1 MKRLRSP
8 IRTGVAATVGAKI
21 RRDWAGKRGI
31 WDLNLYCATLLAFYM
46 KPIENIYN
54 LLDQPRKVVII
65 MHQKPDADA
74 MGSSLGLFHFLKQ
87 LGHAPTVISP
97 TNWAEWLKW
106 MPGCQGVIDYEYN
119 TERANS
125 VLDQAEWIFC
135 LDFNT
140 LSRTRSMAP
149 KLRKLNCEKIL
160 IDHHQQ
166 PERAIFTYGV
176 SDTDKSSTCEMI
188 YDLIMGSGHAD
199 KIDIDVAACL
209 YAGVMTDTGSFRF
222 QGASGDVHRMVATLK
237 DTGLNHT
244 KIHENL
250 FDNFLEN
257 RLRFIG
263 YVLQNRMDIFYEHN
277 AALISIPWK
286 DLVRY
291 EIKTGDTEGLVNYPL
306 SIQGIKMAALI
317 IDRDEEIKCSF
328 RSKGDFDVNTFARQY
343 FEGGG
348 HFNAAGG
355 RSSDSLEQTVQRF
368 VSAIKE
374 NSSQLQ

>member
-1 MKRLRSP
+1 MLKK
-8 IRTGVAATVGAKI
+8 GF
-21 RRDWAGKRGI
+21 
-31 WDLNLYCATLLAFYM
+31 WDLNYYYATLQPFYM
-46 KPIENIYN
+46 NDIREIYS
-54 LLDQPRKVVII
+54 LLTQPKKVVIV

-74 MGSSLGLFHFLKQ
+74 MGSSLGLYHLLTR
-87 LGHAPTVISP
+87 LGHSATVISP

-106 MPGCQGVIDYEYN
+106 MPACNGVIDYEYSG
-119 TERANS
+119 ERANA
-125 VLDQAEWIFC
+125 VLDQAEWLFC

-140 LSRTRSMAP
+140 LSRTRSMAG
-149 KLRKLNCEKIL
+149 KLKKLSCVKVL

-166 PERAIFTYGV
+166 PESATFNYGV
-176 SDTDKSSTCEMI
+176 SDTEKSSTCEMI
-188 YDLIMGSGHAD
+188 YDLIVGWGHAGLIN
-199 KIDIDVAACL
+199 KDIAAGL

-222 QGASGDVHRMVATLK
+222 PGASAAVHRMVAVLK

-257 RLRFIG
+257 RLRFTG
-263 YVLQNRMDIFYEHN
+263 YVLLNKMDVFYEHN
-277 AALISIPWK
+277 CALISIPWK

-291 EIKTGDTEGLVNYPL
+291 EIRTGDTEGLVNYPL

-317 IDRDEEIKCSF
+317 IDRDEEVKCSF
-328 RSKGDFDVNTFARQY
+328 RSKGDFDVNTFARRY

-348 HFNAAGG
+348 HINAAGG
-355 RSSDSLEQTVQRF
+355 RSSDTLEQTVQRF
-368 VSAIKE
+368 INAIKE

>member
-1 MKRLRSP
+1 MRP
-8 IRTGVAATVGAKI
+8 IAEI
-21 RRDWAGKRGI
+21 
-31 WDLNLYCATLLAFYM
+31 YPLL
-46 KPIENIYN
+46 K
-54 LLDQPRKVVII
+54 QPRRVVIA

-74 MGSSLGLFHFLKQ
+74 MGSSLGLSLFLRR
-87 LGHAPTVISP
+87 LGHRTTVISP

-106 MPGCQGVIDYEYN
+106 MPDCAAVIDYEYS
-119 TERANS
+119 TEKAVS
-125 VLDQAEWIFC
+125 ALEEAEWIFC

-140 LSRTRSMAP
+140 LSRTRHMAP
-149 KLRKLNCEKIL
+149 RLRKLPVPKML

-166 PERAIFTYGV
+166 PESAVFAYGI
-176 SDTDKSSTCEMI
+176 SNTEKSSTCEMI
-188 YDLIMGSGHAD
+188 YDLIVGSGHAG
-199 KIDIDVAACL
+199 KIDVDIAACL

-222 QGASGDVHRMVATLK
+222 PGATASVHRMVAALK

-244 KIHENL
+244 QIHDNL

-257 RLRFIG
+257 RLRFMG
-263 YVLQNRMDIFYEHN
+263 FVLQNRMEVFYEYN
-277 AALISIPWK
+277 AALISVPWK

-317 IDRDEEIKCSF
+317 IDRDEEVKCSF
-328 RSKGDFDVNTFARQY
+328 RSKGDFDVNTFARTY
-343 FEGGG
+343 FDGGG

-355 RSSDSLEQTVQRF
+355 RSTDTLETTVQRF
-368 VSAIKE
+368 INAIKE

>member
-1 MKRLRSP
+1 MLP
-8 IRTGVAATVGAKI
+8 IK
-21 RRDWAGKRGI
+21 
-31 WDLNLYCATLLAFYM
+31 
-46 KPIENIYN
+46 EIYD
-54 LLDQPRKVVII
+54 LLDVPRKVVII

-74 MGSSLGLFHFLKQ
+74 MGSSLGLFHFLTK
-87 LGHAPTVISP
+87 LGHSPTVISP

-106 MPGCQGVIDYEYN
+106 MPDSNGAIDYEYS
-119 TERANS
+119 TEKANA
-125 VLDQAEWIFC
+125 VLDEAEWVFC

-140 LSRTRSMAP
+140 LSRTRNMAP
-149 KLRKLNCEKIL
+149 KLRKLTCVKIL

-166 PERAIFTYGV
+166 PESAYFTYGV
-176 SDTDKSSTCEMI
+176 SDTDKSSTSEMV
-188 YDLIMGSGHAD
+188 YDLIVDSGHAD
-199 KIDIDVAACL
+199 KIDKDIAACL

-222 QGASGDVHRMVATLK
+222 PGATAAVHRMVATLK

-244 KIHENL
+244 RIHENL

-263 YVLQNRMDIFYEHN
+263 YVLQYKMEVFYEYN
-277 AALISIPWK
+277 AALIAIPWK

-306 SIQGIKMAALI
+306 SIQGIRMAALI
-317 IDRDEEIKCSF
+317 IDRDEEVKCSF
-328 RSKGDFDVNTFARQY
+328 RSKGDFDVNTFARKY

-355 RSSDSLEQTVQRF
+355 RSGDTLEQTVQRF
-368 VSAIKE
+368 KNALKE

>member
-1 MKRLRSP
+1 
-8 IRTGVAATVGAKI
+8 
-21 RRDWAGKRGI
+21 
-31 WDLNLYCATLLAFYM
+31 
-46 KPIENIYN
+46 
-54 LLDQPRKVVII
+54 

-87 LGHAPTVISP
+87 LGHIPTVISP

-106 MPGCQGVIDYEYN
+106 MPGCNGVIDYEYN
-119 TERANS
+119 TEKANA
-125 VLDQAEWIFC
+125 VLDQAEWVFC
-135 LDFNT
+135 LDFNNMA
-140 LSRTRSMAP
+140 RTRHMAT
-149 KLRKLNCEKIL
+149 KLRKLSCERIL

-166 PERAIFTYGV
+166 PETESFAYGV
-176 SDTDKSSTCEMI
+176 SDTEKSSTCEMV
-188 YDLIMGSGHAD
+188 YDFIVGSGHAD
-199 KIDIDVAACL
+199 KVDIDIAACL

-222 QGASGDVHRMVATLK
+222 PGASAAVHRMVADLK

-263 YVLQNRMDIFYEHN
+263 YVLQNKMDIFYEHN

-286 DLVRY
+286 DLQRFD
-291 EIKTGDTEGLVNYPL
+291 IKTGDTEGLVNYPL

-317 IDRDEEIKCSF
+317 IDRDEEVKCSF
-328 RSKGDFDVNTFARQY
+328 RSKGDFDVNTFARKY

-368 VSAIKE
+368 ISAIKE